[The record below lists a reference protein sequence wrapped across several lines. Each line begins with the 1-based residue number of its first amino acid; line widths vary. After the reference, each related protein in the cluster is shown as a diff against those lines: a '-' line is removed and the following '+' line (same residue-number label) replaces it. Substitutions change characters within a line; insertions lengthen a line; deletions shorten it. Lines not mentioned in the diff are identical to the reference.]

1 MENMTD
7 CPLKIIKT
15 GLLVIG
21 AGAAGSMAAI
31 KASDITKDIVVLEKA
46 VHRSGGALG
55 IGHYTSEINPMCNV
69 PGGPTSMEF
78 VEGYMSS
85 SSGWSGQ
92 ERPLDKY
99 IIAEEFTPIVRELEE
114 WGLEIY
120 KKEDGTWDNYWHKH
134 IGERMESGCWVKGGT
149 MKRCLMDEVERRGIN
164 IVERTMAV
172 DLLTRDGKVIGAVA
186 LNTRTGELSAYH
198 AKAVVLCTGSSSRSY
213 VVNPGKKWFYMRDMG
228 TNCGDGRGMVYRAGG
243 ELTMMELI
251 RTDHMQ
257 GNVMARFWGGKAV
270 NSKGEDFLMETYK
283 KRWSRSYSMHLEEEK
298 GNGPLY
304 WDSRNM
310 TEEELDRWV
319 RYCSDEKNFPDV
331 VLTETYRQKGLDRR
345 SEPYEFESQ
354 PIGFLGG
361 PVFNYYGATTLPGLY
376 AAGDEI
382 WQDSLSGAF
391 VFARRAGI
399 AAAKYAELQ
408 GDWAP
413 IDEGQLKDIEEVI
426 LAPSKR
432 GDGVPPQELEE
443 RIRVIMTKH
452 AYLTKTGGMLEQ
464 GLKNLRWI
472 KEKWVGRIK
481 ADNPHE
487 LMRWAE
493 VRNIMDVAEV
503 HMGSALFRTESVP
516 YGRHFL
522 DREDYPTQHPT
533 WYRQRV
539 VVRRD
544 GDEMKLFKRQTVEQR
559 PPTLE
564 EYEAVKEVKP

>member
-1 MENMTD
+1 MIMQTV
-7 CPLKIIKT
+7 KT
-15 GLLVIG
+15 GVLVIG

-31 KASDITKDIVVLEKA
+31 KASDYTKEIIVLEKA
-46 VHRSGGALG
+46 THRSGGALG

-99 IIAEEFTPIVRELEE
+99 IIAEEFTPIVRELES

-149 MKRCLMDEVERRGIN
+149 MKKCLMDEVERRGVK
-164 IVERTMAV
+164 IVERIMAV
-172 DLLTRDGKVIGAVA
+172 DLLTSNGCVVGAVG
-186 LNTRTGELSAYH
+186 LNTRTGELTAFH
-198 AKAVVLCTGSSSRSY
+198 AKAVVLCTGSASRAY
-213 VVNPGKKWFYMRDMG
+213 IVNPGSKWFWMRDMG

-257 GNVMARFWGGKAV
+257 GNLMARFWGGKAV
-270 NSKGEDFLMETYK
+270 NARGEDFLTETYRR
-283 KRWSRSYSMHLEEEK
+283 RWSRSYAMHLEEEK
-298 GNGPLY
+298 GDGLLY
-304 WDSRNM
+304 WDARNLSA
-310 TEEELDRWV
+310 EDIDRWEK
-319 RYCSDEKNFPDV
+319 YCSVEKNYPDV
-331 VLTETYRQKGLDRR
+331 ALTETYSQKGLERPG
-345 SEPYEFESQ
+345 EPYEFESQ

-399 AAAKYAELQ
+399 AAAKYAE
-408 GDWAP
+408 DHEWAP
-413 IDEGQLKDIEEVI
+413 IDYEQLKLIEETI
-426 LAPSKR
+426 SAPCKR
-432 GDGVPPQELEE
+432 EEGISPQELEE
-443 RIRVIMTKH
+443 KVRAIMTKY
-452 AYLTKTGGMLEQ
+452 AYIQNTGGMLEQ

-472 KEKWVGRIK
+472 RERWETRVK
-481 ADNPHE
+481 AAMCHE

-493 VRNIMDVAEV
+493 VRNIMDVAEI
-503 HMGSALFRTESVP
+503 HMASALFRTESVP
-516 YGRHFL
+516 FGRHFL
-522 DREDYPTQHPT
+522 DRQDYPARARE

-539 VVRRD
+539 VVKRED
-544 GDEMKLFKRQTVEQR
+544 GKMKLFKRQTVEQR
-559 PPTLE
+559 APTRE
-564 EYEAVKEVKP
+564 EYEAVREVKP

>member
-1 MENMTD
+1 ME
-7 CPLKIIKT
+7 IVKT
-15 GLLVIG
+15 AVLVIG

-31 KASDITKDIVVLEKA
+31 KASDYTKDIIVLEKA
-46 VHRSGGALG
+46 THRSGGALG

-69 PGGPTSMEF
+69 PGGPTSKEF
-78 VEGYMSS
+78 VEGYLSS
-85 SSGWSGQ
+85 SSGWSGI

-99 IIAEEFTPIVRELEE
+99 IIAEEFTPIVKELES

-149 MKRCLMDEVERRGIN
+149 MKKCLMNEVKRRGIK
-164 IVERTMAV
+164 IIERTMAV
-172 DLLTRDGKVIGAVA
+172 GLLTNEGKVVGAVG
-186 LNTRTGELSAYH
+186 LNVRTGELTAFH
-198 AKAVVLCTGSSSRSY
+198 AKAVVLCTGSASRTY
-213 VVNPGKKWFYMRDMG
+213 IVNPGRKWFWMRDMG
-228 TNCGDGRGMVYRAGG
+228 TNSGDGRGMVYRAGG

-270 NSKGEDFLMETYK
+270 NCKGEEFLIETYK
-283 KRWSRSYSMHLEEEK
+283 KRWSRSYAMHVEEQK

-304 WDSRNM
+304 WDARDMS
-310 TEEELDRWV
+310 EEEYAKWEA
-319 RYCSDEKNFPDV
+319 YTSNEKNYPDV
-331 VLTETYRQKGLDRR
+331 TLTETYTQKGQNRR
-345 SEPYEFESQ
+345 EILYEFESQ

-361 PVFNYYGATTLPGLY
+361 PVYNYYGATTLPGLY

-399 AAAKYAELQ
+399 AAAKYAGLQ
-408 GDWAP
+408 EDWTP
-413 IDEGQLKDIEEVI
+413 IDEEQLRNIEEVI

-432 GDGVPPQELEE
+432 EEGIPPQELEE
-443 RIRVIMTKH
+443 KVRAIMTKY
-452 AYLTKTGGMLEQ
+452 AYISKTGGMLQQ

-472 KEKWVGRIK
+472 REKWEDKIK
-481 ADNPHE
+481 AETPHE

-493 VRNIMDVAEV
+493 VRNIMDVAEI
-503 HMGSALFRTESVP
+503 HMAAALFRTESVP

-522 DREDYPTQHPT
+522 DRRDYPTQHPT

-539 VVRRD
+539 VVKLED
-544 GDEMKLFKRQTVEQR
+544 GEMKVFKRQTVEQR
-559 PPTLE
+559 PPTHE
-564 EYEAVKEVKP
+564 EYEAVREIKP

>member
-1 MENMTD
+1 
-7 CPLKIIKT
+7 
-15 GLLVIG
+15 
-21 AGAAGSMAAI
+21 MAAI
-31 KASDITKDIVVLEKA
+31 KASDFTKDIIVLEKA

-99 IIAEEFTPIVRELEE
+99 IIAEEFTPIVRELES

-120 KKEDGTWDNYWHKH
+120 KKEDGTWDNYWHER

-149 MKRCLMDEVERRGIN
+149 MKRCLMDEVKRRGIK

-172 DLLTRDGKVIGAVA
+172 DLLTMDGKVIGAVA
-186 LNTRTGELSAYH
+186 LNTRTGELTVYH
-198 AKAVVLCTGSSSRSY
+198 AKAVVLCTGSSSRTY
-213 VVNPGKKWFYMRDMG
+213 IVNPGNKWFFMRDMG
-228 TNCGDGRGMVYRAGG
+228 TNCGDGRGMVY
-243 ELTMMELI
+243 
-251 RTDHMQ
+251 
-257 GNVMARFWGGKAV
+257 
-270 NSKGEDFLMETYK
+270 KGEDFLTETYK

-304 WDSRNM
+304 WDSRDM
-310 TEEELDRWV
+310 TEEEIDKWV
-319 RYCSDEKNFPDV
+319 RYCSDEKNYPDV
-331 VLTETYRQKGLDRR
+331 VLTETYRQKGLDRL

-399 AAAKYAELQ
+399 AAAKYADQQEK
-408 GDWAP
+408 WAP
-413 IDEGQLKDIEEVI
+413 IDEEQLRDIEEAI

-432 GDGVPPQELEE
+432 EDGVSPQELEE
-443 RIRVIMTKH
+443 RVRAIMTKH
-452 AYLTKTGGMLEQ
+452 AYITKTGGMLEQ
-464 GLKNLRWI
+464 GLKNLQWVEKRWLDR
-472 KEKWVGRIK
+472 VK
-481 ADNPHE
+481 ADTPHE

-493 VRNIMDVAEV
+493 VRNIMEVAKI
-503 HMGSALFRTESVP
+503 HMESALFRTESVP
-516 YGRHFL
+516 FGRHFL
-522 DREDYPTQHPT
+522 DRKDYPAQDPT
-533 WYRQRV
+533 WHRQRV
-539 VVRRD
+539 VVKRD
-544 GDEMKLFKRQTVEQR
+544 GDGMKVFKRQTVEQR